1 MLQYVF
7 LCEYMCKIK
16 KFKSWKNPCGFF
28 FTSHRFNKYFTE
40 HCTLSSRY
48 KWPQT
53 KLFITYG
60 INFLVFSPSLLM
72 TLLSTVVS
80 RSSFFN
86 RQSEAWIFVPYQ
98 YLTFAFGKK
107 WSEKGDFYFAIQT
120 VQKGK
125 LKVHWAGIK
134 IMAPAVYK

>member
-28 FTSHRFNKYFTE
+28 SHRIGLINISLSIA
-40 HCTLSSRY
+40 HLSSRY

-53 KLFITYG
+53 KLFITYD
-60 INFLVFSPSLLM
+60 INFLVFFPSLPI

-86 RQSEAWIFVPYQ
+86 RQSEASIFVPYQ

-107 WSEKGDFYFAIQT
+107 WSEKGDFFAIQT

-134 IMAPAVYK
+134 IVAPAVYK